1 MNKSTCFVNP
11 APPRAVAVVPN
22 EGSEGSAIPLCNVQF
37 FDFTDEAIGLPDA
50 RGRGIAQWDA
60 WWERSQLT
68 RHLVTNYS

>member
-1 MNKSTCFVNP
+1 MRSLSFPTRVLK
-11 APPRAVAVVPN
+11 AAQ
-22 EGSEGSAIPLCNVQF
+22 IPLCNVQF

-68 RHLVTNYS
+68 RH